1 LKNTGDRDG
10 DEVVQA
16 YVRNLSVQGNNE
28 PIKSLKAFQRVHLAR
43 GQEMSIVLPIARA
56 SLRVYNEK
64 TGRVEVLP
72 GLYEVQVGA
81 SSSDIRG
88 TTRVAVPRR

>member
-1 LKNTGDRDG
+1 VKNTGDRDG

-16 YVRNLSVQGNNE
+16 YVRNLSVQGDNE

-43 GQEMSIVLPIARA
+43 GQEMSVMLPIARS
-56 SLRVYNEK
+56 SLRVFDEK
-64 TGRVEVLP
+64 TGRYEVLP

-88 TTRVAVPRR
+88 VTRVAIPRR